1 MSRWKRY
8 GMLGTPVDD
17 RLRARQLL
25 QRAEDRAVAPSRREL
40 LPGDHRVAPAKPVAE
55 HTCCLPHADGR
66 EPPIG
71 KQGLPAGRQDA
82 SRNRSG
88 GDRRRIWLVAAALI
102 CCPQLTDRSEP
113 QAMPEL
119 PELPRRAPDPGVI
132 GEKKVCAARWRVV
145 SGHRGPCRC
154 EPVPHPGGERAGDE
168 DMGECGQLTC
178 TAGMRASVT
187 GRIGAVDVTREA
199 ADEELAMQQ
208 PPRCHALPPVQ
219 MGSVHHSPYMGP
231 RYWWACCDSS
241 SSSINSV
248 ICSLWHW

>member
-1 MSRWKRY
+1 
-8 GMLGTPVDD
+8 MLGTPVDD
-17 RLRARQLL
+17 RVRARQLL

-102 CCPQLTDRSEP
+102 CRPQLTDRSEP

-119 PELPRRAPDPGVI
+119 RELPRRSPDPGVI
-132 GEKKVCAARWRVV
+132 CEKKVCAARWRVV

-154 EPVPHPGGERAGDE
+154 EPVPHPGGERAGVPARCQRGGSTSGSWADSCSSPSLQRSRWRHRSASGSTC
-168 DMGECGQLTC
+168 MPTSSCGPIAC
-178 TAGMRASVT
+178 GS
-187 GRIGAVDVTREA
+187 RE
-199 ADEELAMQQ
+199 
-208 PPRCHALPPVQ
+208 
-219 MGSVHHSPYMGP
+219 
-231 RYWWACCDSS
+231 
-241 SSSINSV
+241 
-248 ICSLWHW
+248 